1 MVRQCLIDTKED
13 LRPWLCQLLAH
24 PYGAPVE
31 QTSRR
36 WPDPKTGPYL
46 LTLRWSRKSGR
57 PQVAGVHLDPLDDE
71 SPPVTTS
78 VMREL
83 KLGEIMIEDREG
95 LDRIPQV
102 KPTPELVIAG
112 MRPAT
117 VDRLRRAASIYLEA
131 WHAGRPPTKEVGER
145 MNASP
150 AAAAN
155 LVRRARAAGMLP
167 STESGVPQG

>member
-1 MVRQCLIDTKED
+1 M
-13 LRPWLCQLLAH
+13 
-24 PYGAPVE
+24 
-31 QTSRR
+31 
-36 WPDPKTGPYL
+36 
-46 LTLRWSRKSGR
+46 
-57 PQVAGVHLDPLDDE
+57 AGVHLDPLGDD

-83 KLGEIMIEDREG
+83 KLAEIMLEDREQ

-102 KPTPELVIAG
+102 KPDAELAIEG

-117 VDRLRRAASIYLEA
+117 VRRLRRAADIYLEA
-131 WHAGRPPTKEVGER
+131 WGAGRPPTKEVGER

-155 LVRRARAAGMLP
+155 LVRRARAVGMLP
-167 STESGVPQG
+167 RTESGVPQG